1 MTVKTLHHDKHGDT
15 IAIYRGE
22 TSNLVFIDCLF
33 DDSDVAFRGI
43 FDAKGARDIAK
54 RLNNLADIMEGK

>member
-1 MTVKTLHHDKHGDT
+1 MTVKTLHHDTHGDT

-22 TSNLVFIDCLF
+22 TSNLVFIDGLF

-43 FDAKGARDIAK
+43 YRAQDARAIAK
-54 RLNNLADIMEGK
+54 RLNDPADIIEGK